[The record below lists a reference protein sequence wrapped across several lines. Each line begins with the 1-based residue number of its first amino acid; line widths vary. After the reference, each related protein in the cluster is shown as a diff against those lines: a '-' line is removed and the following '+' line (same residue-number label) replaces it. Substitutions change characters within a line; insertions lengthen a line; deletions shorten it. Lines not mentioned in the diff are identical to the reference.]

1 MFPYTGDLHG
11 AILRT
16 ELQRQVSV
24 HKLRAE
30 VASGLLIPYGR
41 NVLVDHARAAEFQT
55 RAAAAI
61 LHSGPRA
68 VLTSHSAARLYGCT
82 AADVAPIH
90 VLMPYDQ
97 HLRSRSDLMVH
108 NGRFTAA
115 DIAEV
120 QGIRVLRLAS
130 SLAALAC
137 RARPRAA
144 LACLDQALA
153 MVPMDQRPTMRGLI
167 ADQVVDRPDPRGR
180 IQATQL
186 LELATGLPESPAES
200 WLLLILVEGG
210 IPMPSL
216 QYSVCELSG
225 RERYRLDFA
234 WPELKVAV
242 EYDGYEA
249 HEGRAELDKARDE
262 DLRRRGWLVVR
273 ADAADLKVPDRLLF
287 AVRTAFTRRR
297 TAA

>member
-11 AILRT
+11 AILRS
-16 ELQRQVSV
+16 EIQRQVGV
-24 HKLRAE
+24 RKLRGE
-30 VASGLLIPYGR
+30 IASGLLIPYGR
-41 NVLVDHARAAEFQT
+41 NVLMDHARAAEFTT

-61 LHSGPRA
+61 LHAGPEA
-68 VLTSHSAARLYGCT
+68 ALTSHSAVRLFGCA

-90 VLMPYDQ
+90 VLMPYER
-97 HLRSRSDLMVH
+97 HLRSRPGLTVH

-115 DIAEV
+115 DVEIV
-120 QGIRVLRLAS
+120 QRIRVLRLEA
-130 SLAALAC
+130 SLAEMIC
-137 RARPRAA
+137 RARPRVA

-153 MVPMDQRPTMRGLI
+153 MVPPEQRLTLRGRI
-167 ADQVVDRPDPRGR
+167 AEEVVARPDPRGR
-180 IQATQL
+180 VRATQL

-200 WLLLILVEGG
+200 WLLLIMVEGG

-216 QYSVCELSG
+216 QYSVCDLSG

-234 WPELKVAV
+234 WEELKIAV

-273 ADAADLKVPDRLLF
+273 ADVSDLKRPDRLLD
-287 AVRTAFTRRR
+287 ALRSAFTHRR
-297 TAA
+297 AAA

>member
-16 ELQRQVSV
+16 DLQQQTRVRQ
-24 HKLRAE
+24 LRAE

-41 NVLVDHARAAEFQT
+41 NVLVDHARAAEFHT

-61 LHSGPRA
+61 LHAGPEA
-68 VLTSHSAARLYGCT
+68 VLTGHSAARLYGCT
-82 AADVAPIH
+82 AADAAPIH
-90 VLMPYDQ
+90 VLMPYER
-97 HLRSRSDLMVH
+97 HLRSRPDLTVH
-108 NGRFTAA
+108 NGGFTAA
-115 DIAEV
+115 DVEEV
-120 QGIRVLRLAS
+120 QGIRVLRLES
-130 SLAALAC
+130 SLATLIC

-153 MVPMDQRPTMRGLI
+153 MVPPEQRLTMRGRI
-167 ADQVVDRPDPRGR
+167 AEEVVARPDRRGR
-180 IQATQL
+180 VQATQL

-200 WLLLILVEGG
+200 WLLLIMVEGG

-216 QYSVCELSG
+216 QYSVCDLSG

-234 WPELKVAV
+234 WPELKIAV

-262 DLRRRGWLVVR
+262 DLRRRGWTVVR
-273 ADAADLKVPDRLLF
+273 ANASDLKAPDRLLR
-287 AVRTAFTRRR
+287 AVRSAFTQRR